1 MGVFTPEGRLVP
13 AMADKYRQICRF
25 VELVA
30 DVVGEGPRDGR
41 PFRAV
46 DFGCGKSYLTF
57 IVYHYLTVVRG
68 LSVEMTGLDLKADV
82 IAHCNEAAAASAM
95 ADSISRRAMSAGTPW
110 RRRRIWS

>member
-30 DVVGEGPRDGR
+30 DVVGEGLRDGR

-46 DFGCGKSYLTF
+46 DFGCG
-57 IVYHYLTVVRG
+57 
-68 LSVEMTGLDLKADV
+68 
-82 IAHCNEAAAASAM
+82 
-95 ADSISRRAMSAGTPW
+95 SRT
-110 RRRRIWS
+110 